1 MTPQEIRAEFQKAL
15 AFLQSGQPDRAE
27 PLLRALLEPTQGAAE
42 VHFHLSRVAEMRG
55 ETEAQIAALTEALQK
70 NPNEPTVLAAAV
82 AAHTRHGDTAEVVAL
97 YDRLIAL
104 KPKDIG
110 PRADKALYLQNTGDF
125 EGAEKILRRL
135 IRQNPQALELY
146 RMLSTVTKLPKGDAL
161 VRQMRA
167 FWPDKRLNDH
177 GRMHLGFALAKV
189 SEDAGQ
195 TDKVFAFLRPANAA
209 QGRLAPFDAPARDAE
224 WRAFRTAQDVAD
236 YSSPVPPRPQR
247 PVFVTGL
254 PRSGT
259 TLVEQIIAAHSGA
272 RSGGEMGHAL
282 SQAIASFGPAPR
294 AKPLASLSPE
304 DLGRYADRY
313 SRLVRRDN
321 GTAPGVVT
329 DKSIQSHL
337 VYGYIARAMPDA
349 RLIVVH
355 RDPRDIALS
364 IYRNHFALGTHRYAT
379 DFAAIAHTIKMFRE
393 QIAWW
398 RPRLGDRLFEI
409 HYEDLVGEPEPQAR
423 ALIAAAGLEWEDACL
438 DFHKAKGAVKTL
450 SLAQVRQPIHAGRR
464 AAWRK
469 YEADMAPFIAAWG
482 DDPWD

>member
-1 MTPQEIRAEFQKAL
+1 MTPQEIRAAFQKAL

-27 PLLRALLEPTQGAAE
+27 PLLAALLEATQGAAE

-55 ETEAQIAALTEALQK
+55 ETEAQIAALSQALHK
-70 NPNEPTVLAAAV
+70 KPDEPAVLTAAIT
-82 AAHTRHGDTAEVVAL
+82 AHSRHGDTAEVIAL

-104 KPKDIG
+104 TPKDIG

-146 RMLSTVTKLPKGDAL
+146 RMLSTVTKLPRGDAL

-189 SEDAGQ
+189 SEDSGQ

-224 WRAFRTAQDVAD
+224 WRAFRAAQDAPD
-236 YSSPVPPRPQR
+236 YSSPVAPLPQR

-272 RSGGEMGHAL
+272 RAGGEMGHAL
-282 SQAIASFGPAPR
+282 SQAVAAFGPATR
-294 AKPLASLSPE
+294 AKPLASLGAE
-304 DLGRYADRY
+304 ELGAYAERYT
-313 SRLVRRDN
+313 RLVRRDT
-321 GTAPGVVT
+321 GSAPGVVT

-337 VYGYIARAMPDA
+337 VYGYIARALPEA

-379 DFAAIAHTIKMFRE
+379 DLAAIAETIKRFRE
-393 QIAWW
+393 NIDWW

-409 HYEDLVGEPEPQAR
+409 RYEDLVSDPESQAR

-438 DFHKAKGAVKTL
+438 DFHKARGAVKTL

-464 AAWRK
+464 EAWRK
-469 YEADMAPFIAAWG
+469 YEADLAPFIAAWG